1 MNSTN
6 NSLKLAFIGPK
17 WVGKDYI
24 LSKLTEKDSNWK
36 LKIESYWT
44 IPKEVK
50 DLLNSYERA
59 SVWDYL
65 KSLSTDEV
73 MTNTAVGATVPF
85 NYDYLKQDI
94 NKVFSEITNFPNVT
108 DLMLDALD
116 NTWNIKFLSESKNEQ
131 RSIIF
136 KKLQDV
142 MNGKKEI
149 SKENLKKIELML
161 MEVFKNIPELSTRH
175 HLQIFGD
182 VIKKATSNPFFITE
196 NLCKWLDSNTNYVST
211 DTRTLTDLI
220 DLTWNGFFVIKLNNI
235 SISNKILWTNL
246 KEVDFQFGQKPNVNN
261 MNASTQHFSETD
273 LSLNVFNVGYNV
285 STDGSFTDKN
295 WIKRLNDD
303 EIYKSFIDVFN
314 KIWEELNNP
323 TNQQNKIKEIL
334 KLKGRVKKNQ
344 ELFKNQ
350 EIYLKE
356 YSEFM
361 KDLNTPKM
369 DLSRSIKLF
378 KDYIDYANI
387 RDEVLEE
394 YENHYNVFDH
404 TLRSKYSIKDLQRGL
419 KTLTSSGL
427 FKKWI

>member
-6 NSLKLAFIGPK
+6 KSLKLAFIWPK

-24 LSKLTEKDSNWK
+24 LSKLTEKDSSWK
-36 LKIESYWT
+36 LKIEAYWN
-44 IPKEVK
+44 IPEEVK
-50 DLLNSYERA
+50 ILLNTYERV

-65 KSLSTDEV
+65 KSLSTDEE
-73 MTNTAVGATVPF
+73 MTNTAVGMDVPF
-85 NYDYLKQDI
+85 NYNYLKQDI
-94 NKVFSEITNFPNVT
+94 NKVFSEISNFPNVT
-108 DLMLDALD
+108 ELILEALD

-131 RSIIF
+131 RSIVF
-136 KKLQDV
+136 KKLLDV
-142 MNGKKEI
+142 INGKKDI
-149 SKENLKKIELML
+149 DKDNLKKIELML

-182 VIKKATSNPFFITE
+182 VIKKATANPFFITE
-196 NLCKWLDSNTNYVST
+196 NLCKGLDDNKNYVST

-235 SISNKILWTNL
+235 SILNKILGTNL
-246 KEVDFQFGQKPNVNN
+246 TDVNFQFGQKPNVNN

-285 STDGSFTDKN
+285 STDWSFTDKN

-303 EIYKSFIDVFN
+303 EIYKSFIEVFN
-314 KIWEELNNP
+314 KIWEELRSP
-323 TNQQNKIKEIL
+323 QNQNNKIKEIL
-334 KLKGRVKKNQ
+334 KLKERVKKNK
-344 ELFKNQ
+344 ELFKTQDNY
-350 EIYLKE
+350 IKE
-356 YSEFM
+356 YSECM
-361 KDLNTPKM
+361 RDMNTPKM

-387 RDEVLEE
+387 RDEILEE

-404 TLRSKYSIKDLQRGL
+404 TFRTKYSIKDLQRWL
-419 KTLTSSGL
+419 KRLTWM
-427 FKKWI
+427 KWSIK